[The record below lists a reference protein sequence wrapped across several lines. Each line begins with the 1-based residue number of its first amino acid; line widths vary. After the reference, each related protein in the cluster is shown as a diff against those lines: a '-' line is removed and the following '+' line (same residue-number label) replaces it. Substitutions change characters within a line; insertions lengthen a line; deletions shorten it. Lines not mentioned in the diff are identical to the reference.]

1 MTRLG
6 DYQRGK
12 IDQDSSGVFNQ
23 QILDSSFRD
32 VDSLAWVGSSGLK
45 TLLV

>member
-1 MTRLG
+1 MTHLG

-12 IDQDSSGVFNQ
+12 NDKYLSGVFNQ

-32 VDSLAWVGSSGLK
+32 VDSLAQVGSSGLK